1 MPRKTKQQKL
11 DEELAS
17 LPDRWE
23 RLAKEHFKSYKQVRQ
38 LSDLMVKQALDQ
50 ARVAAEE
57 RKRLVE
63 TVGRDDYEAAV
74 ETAPMFPKPKD
85 VKPWV
90 ECLFVAIRGE
100 REAETMEYRDS
111 NRAIQRVQQL
121 GFLVTR
127 EDGVIDVSAEY
138 LEDDQLEFPGDD

>member
-1 MPRKTKQQKL
+1 MPKKSKQQREA
-11 DEELAS
+11 EELAA
-17 LPDRWE
+17 LPGRWE

-38 LSDLMVKQALDQ
+38 LSDLMIGQALAQAKIADQ
-50 ARVAAEE
+50 EH
-57 RKRLVE
+57 KRLVE
-63 TVGRDDYEAAV
+63 TMGRDEYEV
-74 ETAPMFPKPKD
+74 IQETAGMFPKPKD

-127 EDGVIDVSAEY
+127 EDGAIEVAAEY
-138 LEDDQLEFPGDD
+138 LDGEQLEILEE